1 MEQGAGEMYMGAV
14 DALEGEGK
22 AGMAADI
29 FHQAIGNQ
37 VLSWQAT
44 AVIAGLCWATWSS
57 AKRGGEQTY

>member
-1 MEQGAGEMYMGAV
+1 MGAV

-37 VLSWQAT
+37 VS
-44 AVIAGLCWATWSS
+44 
-57 AKRGGEQTY
+57 R